1 MMPKFIKVKSYHRGY
16 TNPPEDYV
24 LNVSQIV
31 AFCQCRFKVGDGDE
45 SSYLH
50 LDTTQQ
56 RGMSIAGTLEEL
68 LALIEGKEGA

>member
-16 TNPPEDYV
+16 SKPPEDYV

-31 AFCQCRFKVGDGDE
+31 GWCQCSFKVGDGKE
-45 SSYLH
+45 SPYVN

-68 LALIEGKEGA
+68 LAVIKGKEGA